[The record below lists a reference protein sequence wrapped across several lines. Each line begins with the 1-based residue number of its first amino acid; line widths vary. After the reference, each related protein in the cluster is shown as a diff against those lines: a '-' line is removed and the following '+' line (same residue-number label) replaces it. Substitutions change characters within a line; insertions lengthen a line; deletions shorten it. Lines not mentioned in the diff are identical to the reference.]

1 MRKESIKGR
10 VKNGQKLEIFFLSLN
25 LNNISE
31 SLSICAVLE
40 CSESWMSLKGS
51 LVNFSVSIYV
61 IDFKISPASKKVLQ
75 YFQHCLKSSIWN
87 KYSTHKIKLHNHLL
101 YYLIYNVSRI
111 LFSRV
116 SYPLGLSSRIKHRK
130 FCKTGRRKSVRCPMW
145 SILFTLV

>member
-75 YFQHCLKSSIWN
+75 YFQHCLKSSI
-87 KYSTHKIKLHNHLL
+87 
-101 YYLIYNVSRI
+101 
-111 LFSRV
+111 
-116 SYPLGLSSRIKHRK
+116 
-130 FCKTGRRKSVRCPMW
+130 
-145 SILFTLV
+145 